1 MNSCEISEIKIN
13 YIPRFK
19 MEKRPKVTSSSDAKD
34 LFIKFWDDDIQYR
47 ESFAVMLLNR
57 SNKFLGISFVSKG
70 GIAGTIA
77 DPKMIFQV
85 ALKANASSIILSH
98 NHPSGNIKPSDTD
111 ITLTNKIK
119 RAGDALDMSVLDHLI
134 LTQDAYYSFADESIM

>member
-19 MEKRPKVTSSSDAKD
+19 MNKRPKITSSSDAKD

-57 SNKFLGISFVSKG
+57 NNQFLGISFVSKG
-70 GIAGTIA
+70 AISGTVA

-98 NHPSGNIKPSDTD
+98 NHPSGNISPSDTD
-111 ITLTNKIK
+111 ISLTKKIK

-134 LTQDAYYSFADESIM
+134 LSDESYYSFADEGVI